1 MLSLITDRW
10 ETVRRGP
17 ANAAATAPPVIS
29 GVRVLVLL
37 LVLVTVPLASPHP
50 GLGDARMITIAVLLG
65 VCAIAWLVW
74 LRASCRY
81 RVMVTALA
89 VMAVAGGT
97 LAGLSPFS
105 TAVAVC
111 CVVTSSAGVRL
122 STEASLTITA
132 ATVAAFL
139 IAGFV
144 VGAPAETLA
153 GYPAAMIGLW
163 AFGLTRRAYV
173 LRAEEA
179 EAALEQARRA
189 HAAENQASALAERAR
204 IAREIHD
211 VLAHSLAAVSVN
223 LQAAE
228 GLLGELPADARGSE
242 VVQAMECIERA
253 VAFTRDGMTETRRAI
268 IALREGADA
277 GDGATATPASGPAPT
292 RLVAE
297 LEKLTDD
304 YRADGDAIVDLELIG
319 EPRPVGA
326 EAALTAYRTAQEALT
341 NARKHAPGEPVTV
354 GLTFAP
360 AALEV
365 RVVNPLPAADGAG
378 PLARAGAGVRADRA
392 AGAGRAG
399 RRHAH
404 RGAGRWT
411 MERALEDP
419 SMTDSDAPVTVVV
432 ADDQSAVREGLVLLL
447 GTLSGVT
454 VAGQAADGD
463 AAVALVAAT
472 GPQVVLMD
480 LNMPGCDGVSATRRI
495 TAEHPSTRVVVLTTY
510 ADDESIIGALQAGAL
525 GYLTKDAT
533 RAEIGR
539 AIMAAAD
546 GQAVLD
552 PGVQR
557 RLLSA
562 ATRTP
567 AAPATTP
574 ASAGV
579 TPAGGAAAPSGDPG
593 GVDDLTPREAE
604 VLKLIA
610 AGQSNREIA
619 RTLYVSEATV
629 KTHVNRIFA
638 KTGSRDRVQAMRYAY
653 THGYATPT

>member
-1 MLSLITDRW
+1 VPTLITARL
-10 ETVRRGP
+10 ESVRRGP
-17 ANAAATAPPVIS
+17 ANAAGTAPPVIS
-29 GVRVLVLL
+29 GVRILVLL

-50 GLGDARMITIAVLLG
+50 GLGDARMITIAALLG

-74 LRASCRY
+74 LRANCRY

-122 STEASLTITA
+122 STEASLTVTA

-139 IAGFV
+139 ISGFI

-228 GLLGELPADARGSE
+228 GLLGELPAASRGSE
-242 VVQAMECIERA
+242 VEKAMECIERA

-268 IALREGADA
+268 IALREGADT
-277 GDGATATPASGPAPT
+277 GDGTAAAPTAGAMQSAGAAPAAGPAPS

-297 LEKLTDD
+297 LRKLTEEH
-304 YRADGDAIVDLELIG
+304 RADGDAVIDLELIG

-354 GLTFAP
+354 GLTFAS

-365 RVVNPLPAADGAG
+365 RVVNPLPPADGAG
-378 PLARAGAGVRADRA
+378 PLAHTGAGYGLTGLRERA
-392 AGAGRAG
+392 ALAG
-399 RRHAH
+399 
-404 RGAGRWT
+404 
-411 MERALEDP
+411 
-419 SMTDSDAPVTVVV
+419 
-432 ADDQSAVREGLVLLL
+432 
-447 GTLSGVT
+447 GTLA
-454 VAGQAADGD
+454 AG
-463 AAVALVAAT
+463 
-472 GPQVVLMD
+472 P
-480 LNMPGCDGVSATRRI
+480 
-495 TAEHPSTRVVVLTTY
+495 E
-510 ADDESIIGALQAGAL
+510 
-525 GYLTKDAT
+525 
-533 RAEIGR
+533 
-539 AIMAAAD
+539 D
-546 GQAVLD
+546 GQWSV
-552 PGVQR
+552 
-557 RLLSA
+557 RL
-562 ATRTP
+562 RIP
-567 AAPATTP
+567 A
-574 ASAGV
+574 
-579 TPAGGAAAPSGDPG
+579 
-593 GVDDLTPREAE
+593 
-604 VLKLIA
+604 
-610 AGQSNREIA
+610 
-619 RTLYVSEATV
+619 
-629 KTHVNRIFA
+629 
-638 KTGSRDRVQAMRYAY
+638 
-653 THGYATPT
+653 

>member
-1 MLSLITDRW
+1 MLSQITARW
-10 ETVRRGP
+10 DTLRRGP
-17 ANAAATAPPVIS
+17 ANPAATAPSVIS

-37 LVLVTVPLASPHP
+37 VVLITVPLASPHP
-50 GLGDARMITIAVLLG
+50 GVGDARRITIAVLLG
-65 VCAIAWLVW
+65 VCAIAWIVW
-74 LRASCRY
+74 LRANCRY

-111 CVVTSSAGVRL
+111 CVVTSSAGIRL

-139 IAGFV
+139 VSGFL

-179 EAALEQARRA
+179 EEALEQARRA
-189 HAAENQASALAERAR
+189 HAAENQAAALAERAR

-228 GLLGELPADARGSE
+228 GLLGELPADERGSQ

-268 IALREGADA
+268 TALREGADA
-277 GDGATATPASGPAPT
+277 ADAAAPTAGPAPT

-297 LEKLTDD
+297 LRRLTEEHQ
-304 YRADGDAIVDLELIG
+304 ANGDAAVDLELIG

-341 NARKHAPGEPVTV
+341 NARKHAPGEPVTI

-365 RVVNPLPAADGAG
+365 RVVNALPAADGAG
-378 PLARAGAGVRADRA
+378 PLAHAGAGYGLTGLRERA
-392 AGAGRAG
+392 ALAG
-399 RRHAH
+399 
-404 RGAGRWT
+404 
-411 MERALEDP
+411 
-419 SMTDSDAPVTVVV
+419 
-432 ADDQSAVREGLVLLL
+432 
-447 GTLSGVT
+447 GTLT
-454 VAGQAADGD
+454 AG
-463 AAVALVAAT
+463 
-472 GPQVVLMD
+472 P
-480 LNMPGCDGVSATRRI
+480 
-495 TAEHPSTRVVVLTTY
+495 E
-510 ADDESIIGALQAGAL
+510 
-525 GYLTKDAT
+525 
-533 RAEIGR
+533 
-539 AIMAAAD
+539 D
-546 GQAVLD
+546 GQWSVHL
-552 PGVQR
+552 
-557 RLLSA
+557 
-562 ATRTP
+562 
-567 AAPATTP
+567 
-574 ASAGV
+574 
-579 TPAGGAAAPSGDPG
+579 
-593 GVDDLTPREAE
+593 
-604 VLKLIA
+604 
-610 AGQSNREIA
+610 
-619 RTLYVSEATV
+619 
-629 KTHVNRIFA
+629 RI
-638 KTGSRDRVQAMRYAY
+638 
-653 THGYATPT
+653 PT

>member
-1 MLSLITDRW
+1 MGGDDSLHPASTRAPTRISRSRRYRRGVLSLITDRW

-17 ANAAATAPPVIS
+17 ANAAAATAPPVIS

-74 LRASCRY
+74 LRAGCRY

-139 IAGFV
+139 ISGFV

-228 GLLGELPADARGSE
+228 GLLGELPADSRRSE

-253 VAFTRDGMTETRRAI
+253 VAFTRDGMTEARRAI

-277 GDGATATPASGPAPT
+277 GDEAAGPSPT

-297 LEKLTDD
+297 LRKLTDD

-365 RVVNPLPAADGAG
+365 RVVNALPDAGRAG
-378 PLARAGAGVRADRA
+378 PLAHTGAGYGLTGLRERA
-392 AGAGRAG
+392 ALAG
-399 RRHAH
+399 
-404 RGAGRWT
+404 
-411 MERALEDP
+411 
-419 SMTDSDAPVTVVV
+419 
-432 ADDQSAVREGLVLLL
+432 
-447 GTLSGVT
+447 GTLT
-454 VAGQAADGD
+454 AG
-463 AAVALVAAT
+463 
-472 GPQVVLMD
+472 P
-480 LNMPGCDGVSATRRI
+480 
-495 TAEHPSTRVVVLTTY
+495 E
-510 ADDESIIGALQAGAL
+510 
-525 GYLTKDAT
+525 
-533 RAEIGR
+533 
-539 AIMAAAD
+539 D
-546 GQAVLD
+546 GQWSVHL
-552 PGVQR
+552 
-557 RLLSA
+557 
-562 ATRTP
+562 
-567 AAPATTP
+567 
-574 ASAGV
+574 
-579 TPAGGAAAPSGDPG
+579 
-593 GVDDLTPREAE
+593 
-604 VLKLIA
+604 
-610 AGQSNREIA
+610 
-619 RTLYVSEATV
+619 
-629 KTHVNRIFA
+629 RI
-638 KTGSRDRVQAMRYAY
+638 
-653 THGYATPT
+653 PT

>member
-1 MLSLITDRW
+1 MGGYGGLHPPSTRGPTRISRSRRYRRGVLSLITDRW

-17 ANAAATAPPVIS
+17 ANGAAATAPPVIS

-139 IAGFV
+139 ISGFV

-228 GLLGELPADARGSE
+228 GLLGELPADSRGSE
-242 VVQAMECIERA
+242 VVKAMECIERA

-277 GDGATATPASGPAPT
+277 GDEAAGPMDGSTPTAGAAPAAGPSPT

-297 LEKLTDD
+297 LRKLTDD

-326 EAALTAYRTAQEALT
+326 EAALTAYRTVQEALT

-365 RVVNPLPAADGAG
+365 RVVNALPA
-378 PLARAGAGVRADRA
+378 
-392 AGAGRAG
+392 GR
-399 RRHAH
+399 
-404 RGAGRWT
+404 GRWPT
-411 MERALEDP
+411 P
-419 SMTDSDAPVTVVV
+419 GP
-432 ADDQSAVREGLVLLL
+432 
-447 GTLSGVT
+447 
-454 VAGQAADGD
+454 
-463 AAVALVAAT
+463 AT
-472 GPQVVLMD
+472 G
-480 LNMPGCDGVSATRRI
+480 
-495 TAEHPSTRVVVLTTY
+495 
-510 ADDESIIGALQAGAL
+510 
-525 GYLTKDAT
+525 
-533 RAEIGR
+533 
-539 AIMAAAD
+539 
-546 GQAVLD
+546 
-552 PGVQR
+552 
-557 RLLSA
+557 
-562 ATRTP
+562 
-567 AAPATTP
+567 
-574 ASAGV
+574 
-579 TPAGGAAAPSGDPG
+579 
-593 GVDDLTPREAE
+593 
-604 VLKLIA
+604 
-610 AGQSNREIA
+610 
-619 RTLYVSEATV
+619 
-629 KTHVNRIFA
+629 
-638 KTGSRDRVQAMRYAY
+638 
-653 THGYATPT
+653 